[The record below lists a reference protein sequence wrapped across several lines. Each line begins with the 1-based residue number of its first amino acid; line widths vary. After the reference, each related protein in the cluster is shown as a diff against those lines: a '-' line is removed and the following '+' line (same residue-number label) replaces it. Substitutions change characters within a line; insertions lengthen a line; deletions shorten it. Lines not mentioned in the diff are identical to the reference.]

1 MEVGIQVSSL
11 KSLLLNEAQ
20 TQEAFSRMASLGC
33 RVVQLQWIDPSVSA
47 KAIALL

>member
-11 KSLLLNEAQ
+11 KPLLLNEAQ
-20 TQEAFSRMASLGC
+20 TREAFSRMASLGC